1 MRKREQQIFGI
12 NATIL
17 IVSIWL
23 LMIFTF
29 SPPEDWKQGMYGTQA
44 IMSPSA
50 IKALKLVSRSICL
63 GLLCFATFRLL
74 REPRSGRM
82 TIVFLPVLA
91 FTFWIF
97 ASVYWSP
104 LKTVSL
110 QQAISF
116 TVSIILAFV
125 FANSW
130 RSCKDTS
137 IYFMHLCG
145 VLILISTG
153 LLFLYIFAP
162 QYGALTKQASGMF
175 HSTTAGASAS
185 LGLLCNLGMFGIYRF
200 RWSIWLLLP
209 SIAVHVPVLILAG
222 NRFSILLTMLFAIL
236 IVLAFF
242 RKHELAVFAMATA
255 VIGVVYLTVDT
266 KLKAPDFAVKKVETY
281 TMQGQS
287 KVQFRTISGRTE
299 MWDVMWRSYQKSP
312 WIGHGYFV
320 TSETGRVFVWD
331 EWGNWTAH
339 NMYLQVLVT
348 TGLIGA
354 MLFLVGMFMPI
365 MGLMT
370 LDRTLT
376 KQDQLLYRLLLL
388 LILWFASWG
397 LLNSSVVGPTQ
408 PESVVFALV
417 YGLGMRASYVAW
429 VNREVSQAKF
439 ATTATA

>member
-1 MRKREQQIFGI
+1 MRDTEQKQSGI
-12 NATIL
+12 NMTIL

-29 SPPEDWKQGMYGTQA
+29 SPPEDWKEGLYGTQA

-50 IKALKLVSRSICL
+50 IKALKLISRSICL
-63 GLLCFATFRLL
+63 GLLGFATFRLL
-74 REPRSGRM
+74 RERRSGRM
-82 TIVFLPVLA
+82 TIIFLPVIA

-97 ASVYWSP
+97 ASVYWSA

-116 TVSIILAFV
+116 MVSVILAFV

-130 RSCKDTS
+130 RNKQDTS
-137 IYFMHLCG
+137 VYFMHLCL

-153 LLFLYIFAP
+153 LLFLYVFAP

-185 LGLLCNLGMFGIYRF
+185 LGLLCSLGMFGIYRF
-200 RWSIWLLLP
+200 RWSNWLLMP
-209 SIAVHVPVLILAG
+209 SIAVHVSVLILAG
-222 NRFSILLTMLFAIL
+222 NRFSILLTVLFAFL
-236 IVLAFF
+236 IVIAFF
-242 RKHELAVFAMATA
+242 RKHELAVFAIATA
-255 VIGVVYLTVDT
+255 ILGVAYLTVDT
-266 KLKAPDFAVKKVETY
+266 NLKAPDFAVKKVEKY

-348 TGLIGA
+348 SGLIGA
-354 MLFLVGMFMPI
+354 ILFLISMFMPVV
-365 MGLMT
+365 GLIT
-370 LDRTLT
+370 GRGTS
-376 KQDQLLYRLLLL
+376 KQDQSLHRFLLLL
-388 LILWFASWG
+388 VMWFSSWG

-417 YGLGMRASYVAW
+417 YGLGMRATYLAW
-429 VNREVSQAKF
+429 VNREVARTPMIGAV
-439 ATTATA
+439 AT

>member
-222 NRFSILLTMLFAIL
+222 NRFSILLTMLLIMMICLDYGAIAARTGQAETRCWSL
-236 IVLAFF
+236 AMLLEPFPRSCGEEGRNATDPVMMLGVGSDVDKNKGKIDAARAFF
-242 RKHELAVFAMATA
+242 DERWHRILRRSSTA
-255 VIGVVYLTVDT
+255 
-266 KLKAPDFAVKKVETY
+266 
-281 TMQGQS
+281 
-287 KVQFRTISGRTE
+287 
-299 MWDVMWRSYQKSP
+299 
-312 WIGHGYFV
+312 
-320 TSETGRVFVWD
+320 
-331 EWGNWTAH
+331 
-339 NMYLQVLVT
+339 
-348 TGLIGA
+348 
-354 MLFLVGMFMPI
+354 
-365 MGLMT
+365 
-370 LDRTLT
+370 
-376 KQDQLLYRLLLL
+376 
-388 LILWFASWG
+388 
-397 LLNSSVVGPTQ
+397 NSSP
-408 PESVVFALV
+408 
-417 YGLGMRASYVAW
+417 
-429 VNREVSQAKF
+429 
-439 ATTATA
+439 